1 MADEVKKQGCGCGKK
16 KEQTEPAKEQ
26 FRSVVSEQKGT
37 TEIKK
42 NLTMVQNFASAI
54 ASRGITN
61 KKIAPTEKRLRV
73 LSCFGNRHT
82 GGQLPPCEHLK
93 NSSTEG
99 KYFCGGCGCGDKPMT
114 WLLAEGDSYSKLD
127 YPKLHCPLK
136 MPGFTNYEKS
146 SPDEALPPITRRFY
160 IENMPMAE
168 VEKVSVTS
176 PEVAVN
182 TNQENKNPE
191 EQKQ

>member
-1 MADEVKKQGCGCGKK
+1 
-16 KEQTEPAKEQ
+16 
-26 FRSVVSEQKGT
+26 
-37 TEIKK
+37 
-42 NLTMVQNFASAI
+42 
-54 ASRGITN
+54 
-61 KKIAPTEKRLRV
+61 
-73 LSCFGNRHT
+73 
-82 GGQLPPCEHLK
+82 
-93 NSSTEG
+93 
-99 KYFCGGCGCGDKPMT
+99 
-114 WLLAEGDSYSKLD
+114 
-127 YPKLHCPLK
+127 